1 MDSSAGG
8 DPVASASPASQAAN
22 DPTAEAHRKRLTRR
36 IRLGTVGVAL
46 FAAVVLVV
54 LSFTPHRH
62 TPIRLQVTASAVVLD
77 GIGRQSLASGLGLTR
92 LSAVDLQSVDPALI
106 PGWQAR
112 TDTSE
117 PGRLELSADSA
128 GTIALDDFPF
138 PADAR
143 VLLSVLGPGKVG
155 LRMRCPGDCGA
166 VRVSLSGRVR
176 ASGAGAPHAMPLLR
190 GARPVELR
198 LGSTVNAELA
208 FPRTPVRFE
217 DPLQVSALEFVR
229 EVPSPENRSKLVRRP
244 SILAGSVDLEAVSA
258 APHEIARGDS
268 LAVRFARGEIREIAV
283 TDSAVRVTFA
293 GRVDTASLASAGGAE
308 SLLPSRLQV
317 IWERWHWTLGVM
329 GVVNALIFAAAK
341 WLADLLTSSS

>member
-1 MDSSAGG
+1 MDASAGG
-8 DPVASASPASQAAN
+8 DPVANLSPTSQAAH
-22 DPTAEAHRKRLTRR
+22 DQAAEAHRKRLIRR

-46 FAAVVLVV
+46 VAAVVLVV

-62 TPIRLQVTASAVVLD
+62 TPIRLQVIASAVVLN
-77 GIGRQSLASGLGLTR
+77 GIGGQSLASGLGLTR

-112 TDTSE
+112 ANASE
-117 PGRLELSADSA
+117 SERLELLADSA

-138 PADAR
+138 PAGAR
-143 VLLSVLGPGKVG
+143 VLLSVLGPGRVG
-155 LRMRCPGDCGA
+155 LRMRCPGGCGA
-166 VRVSLSGRVR
+166 VRVSLSGRIR
-176 ASGAGAPHAMPLLR
+176 ASGAGAPHTMPLLR

-208 FPRTPVRFE
+208 FSRMPVRFE

-229 EVPSPENRSKLVRRP
+229 EVPSPENPSELLRRP
-244 SILAGSVDLEAVSA
+244 SILAGSVDLEAVPS
-258 APHEIARGDS
+258 APHEIVRGDS
-268 LAVRFARGEIREIAV
+268 LAVRFAHGEVREIAV
-283 TDSAVRVTFA
+283 TDSAVRVTFS
-293 GRVDTASLASAGGAE
+293 GQVDTVSLASAGGAE
-308 SLLPSRLQV
+308 SLIPSRLQV

-329 GVVNALIFAAAK
+329 GAVNALIFAAAK